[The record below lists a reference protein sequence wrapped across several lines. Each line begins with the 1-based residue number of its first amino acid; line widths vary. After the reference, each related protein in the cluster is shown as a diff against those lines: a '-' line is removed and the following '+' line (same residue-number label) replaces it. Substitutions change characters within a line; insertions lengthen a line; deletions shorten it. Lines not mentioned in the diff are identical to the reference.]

1 MKDLFELWNGY
12 SKSGNIYLYSCYNV
26 QVKIWFQNRRTKWK
40 KQEVNGSGVEISK
53 KVTNEDDEELNET
66 CENKSDVLKINFC
79 SMKQQINSE

>member
-1 MKDLFELWNGY
+1 MKY
-12 SKSGNIYLYSCYNV
+12 SKFCFRELCV
-26 QVKIWFQNRRTKWK
+26 TEQQVKIWFQNRRTKWK